1 MVGSTHRKLLRTY
14 PFDKNGWSIMKRDI
28 DQRAPSESEVL
39 GASKAGLSMNG
50 KTSFMESG
58 ASLLVAS
65 VFGNGMNYFFMLFLA
80 RQLGAED
87 FGIYALGVTM
97 FNTLLLVA
105 MAGVDTGAIKF
116 VSEYRAQGQAEAAR
130 RAIATAVVLVTG
142 LGLIAALGLLL
153 SATPLSVQLY
163 GKPGLTSVLLWF
175 ALALPCGLLGSL
187 LLSSMQAMQTV
198 RYTVAIKYLWEP
210 IGKWMLAGLAL
221 SGGFGLGG
229 VTFGLALT
237 FAISAAL
244 AIGALMRRGWL
255 TARDFTGI
263 ERQEVRA
270 FGAFCLPLV
279 AANIFGVLAPRA
291 DIMILGY
298 WASSHD
304 VGLYLVAFQTAAIL
318 ALILGAFD
326 VVFAPTISRA
336 WAAKDL
342 ATFQES
348 YELVHRVALAASMP
362 LCVLL
367 VLFAG
372 DVLSVFGVEFA
383 AAGPIL
389 TILTIGHLVNASSGC
404 ANTVLLMSGHSRVV
418 LVNTVVYGAILIGIT
433 ALMIPLWGPVGA
445 ACAASG
451 SFVLLNG
458 LRVAQVW
465 RLHRML
471 PWTWAAVKPL
481 MAGCVMGLMIWLV
494 KPHLSPLAYVPVG
507 LLACGV
513 YIAVLRVARLE
524 ADDALILSALATR
537 IRVAAGWAR

>member
-1 MVGSTHRKLLRTY
+1 MSTLTHAKQRSAAAGEEEALEGL
-14 PFDKNGWSIMKRDI
+14 KR
-28 DQRAPSESEVL
+28 V
-39 GASKAGLSMNG
+39 
-50 KTSFMESG
+50 
-58 ASLLVAS
+58 SLLQGLYEDGSVLLCAS

-80 RQLGAED
+80 RQLGTED
-87 FGIYALGVTM
+87 FGLYALGLTI
-97 FNTLLLVA
+97 FNALLLVA
-105 MAGVDTGAIKF
+105 IAGVDTGTIKF
-116 VSEYRAQGQAEAAR
+116 VSEYRAKGQADAAR
-130 RAIATAVVLVTG
+130 RAIATAVILVTS
-142 LGLIAALGLLL
+142 LGLITALGLFL

-163 GKPGLTSVLLWF
+163 GKPGLTIVLLWF
-175 ALALPCGLLGSL
+175 AVALPCALLGSL

-198 RYTVAIKYLWEP
+198 RYTVGIKYLWEP
-210 IGKWMLAGLAL
+210 IGKWVLAGLAL
-221 SGGFGLGG
+221 WGGFGLGG
-229 VTFGLALT
+229 VICGFAVT
-237 FAISAAL
+237 FAVSVVFAIVTL
-244 AIGALMRRGWL
+244 ARRGWL

-263 ERQEVRA
+263 GQQDIRN
-270 FGAFCLPLV
+270 FGVFCLPLV
-279 AANIFGVLAPRA
+279 VANLFGVLAPRA

-298 WASSHD
+298 WVSSHD
-304 VGLYLVAFQTAAIL
+304 VGLYLAAFQTSAIL
-318 ALILGAFD
+318 SLILGAFD

-336 WAAKDL
+336 WAAKDR

-383 AAGPIL
+383 TAGPIL
-389 TILTIGHLVNASSGC
+389 AILTIGHLVNASSGC

-418 LVNTVVYGAILIGIT
+418 LVNTVVYGTILIGIT
-433 ALMIPLWGPVGA
+433 AAMIPLWGPVGA

-471 PWTWAAVKPL
+471 PWTWAIVKPL
-481 MAGCVMGLMIWLV
+481 AAGCTMGLAIWLV
-494 KPHLSPLAYVPVG
+494 KPYLTPLAYVPAG

-513 YIAVLRVARLE
+513 YIAVLHVARLE
-524 ADDALILSALATR
+524 ASDAMIWSALAAR